1 MVLGVPI
8 TESDS
13 VGVLFG
19 IDRNEINTFRG
30 YTPDSIVDYIDALD
44 AKTFH
49 SWRSELA
56 WARDTRND
64 FLQPTRGTLQRV
76 SLETTLPGSPVQ
88 FYKLNYEF
96 SKYWPISRALVLNT
110 RFDLGY
116 GDSYGP
122 DAVRVFCPDWKSVV
136 SGQRGCVRVDLW
148 GRAII

>member
-1 MVLGVPI
+1 MRISDWSSDVCSSDLTAQYSSTSAAGQMVLGVPI

-13 VGVLFG
+13 VSVLFG

-30 YTPDSIVDYIDALD
+30 FTPDSIVDYIDALD

-76 SLETTLPGSPVQ
+76 SLETTLPGPTVQDRKSPR
-88 FYKLNYEF
+88 LN
-96 SKYWPISRALVLNT
+96 SSP
-110 RFDLGY
+110 
-116 GDSYGP
+116 
-122 DAVRVFCPDWKSVV
+122 
-136 SGQRGCVRVDLW
+136 
-148 GRAII
+148 

>member
-1 MVLGVPI
+1 MRCVCILSVFFFFSSRRRHTRCALVTGVQTCALPI
-8 TESDS
+8 S
-13 VGVLFG
+13 
-19 IDRNEINTFRG
+19 
-30 YTPDSIVDYIDALD
+30 DSIVDYIDALD

-76 SLETTLPGSPVQ
+76 SLETTLPGSTVQ

-116 GDSYGP
+116 GDSYGS
-122 DAVRVFCPDWKSVV
+122 DAV
-136 SGQRGCVRVDLW
+136 QI
-148 GRAII
+148 GRAHV

>member
-13 VGVLFG
+13 VSVLFG

-30 YTPDSIVDYIDALD
+30 FTPDSIVDYIDALD

-64 FLQPTRGTLQRV
+64 FLQPTRGPLQRV
-76 SLETTLPGSPVQ
+76 SLETTLPGSTVQ

-96 SKYWPISRALVLNT
+96 SKYLPIPPA
-110 RFDLGY
+110 
-116 GDSYGP
+116 
-122 DAVRVFCPDWKSVV
+122 RVITFGSPPGRENVC
-136 SGQRGCVRVDLW
+136 QR
-148 GRAII
+148 